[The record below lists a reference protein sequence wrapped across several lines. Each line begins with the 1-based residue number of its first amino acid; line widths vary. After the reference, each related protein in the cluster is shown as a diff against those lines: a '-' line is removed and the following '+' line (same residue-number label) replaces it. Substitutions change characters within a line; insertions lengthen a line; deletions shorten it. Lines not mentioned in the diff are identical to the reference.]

1 MNNSHQ
7 LKLKNPFFIP
17 FIIILIFA
25 IVEFFGGLW
34 TQSLALLGDAW
45 HMFSDAFALGLAMFA
60 AYKMNKAVATGQNS
74 KIELT
79 VSIINAVL
87 MAAVII
93 WIVIEAIERISYPRE
108 VVGSYVMII
117 ALLGLIVN
125 IVVAVQLH
133 QDHGE
138 KGLNHQAAF
147 LHVIG
152 DLLGSV
158 AALAAGLVIYLTG
171 WLLIDPILSLL
182 ISFLLLIGVFNLLK
196 NIWSAMAGKQTDVHH
211 GHLH

>member
-1 MNNSHQ
+1 MKISQ
-7 LKLKNPFFIP
+7 QSQIKNPFFIP

-25 IVEFFGGLW
+25 IIEFWGGIW

-60 AYKMNKAVATGQNS
+60 THQMNRALCNSQNS
-74 KIELT
+74 KAELV
-79 VSIINAVL
+79 VSIINATL
-87 MAAVII
+87 MLVVII
-93 WIVIEAIERISYPRE
+93 WIVIEAIERISQPRE
-108 VVGSYVMII
+108 VIGSYVMLV
-117 ALLGLIVN
+117 ALIGLIIN
-125 IVVAVQLH
+125 IIVAMHLH

-171 WLLIDPILSLL
+171 WLLIDPILSIL
-182 ISFLLLIGVFNLLK
+182 ISLLLLIGVINLIK
-196 NIWSAMAGKQTDVHH
+196 NIWLDIAGKQTHIHH
-211 GHLH
+211 GHHH

>member
-1 MNNSHQ
+1 MISQ
-7 LKLKNPFFIP
+7 QSQIKNPFFIP

-25 IVEFFGGLW
+25 IIEFWGGIW

-60 AYKMNKAVATGQNS
+60 THQMNRALCNGQNS
-74 KIELT
+74 KAELV
-79 VSIINAVL
+79 VSIINATL
-87 MAAVII
+87 MLVVII
-93 WIVIEAIERISYPRE
+93 WIVIEAIERISQPRE
-108 VVGSYVMII
+108 VIGSYVMLI
-117 ALLGLIVN
+117 ALIGLIIN
-125 IVVAVQLH
+125 IIVAMHLH

-171 WLLIDPILSLL
+171 WLLIDPILSIL
-182 ISFLLLIGVFNLLK
+182 ISLLLLIGVINLIK
-196 NIWSAMAGKQTDVHH
+196 NIWLAIAGKQTHIHH
-211 GHLH
+211 GHHH

>member
-7 LKLKNPFFIP
+7 SKLTNPFFIP

-25 IVEFFGGLW
+25 IVEFFGGIW

-60 AYKMNKAVATGQNS
+60 AYKMHKAVATGQNS

-87 MAAVII
+87 MVAVII

-117 ALLGLIVN
+117 ALIGLIVN
-125 IVVAVQLH
+125 IIVAMQLH

-196 NIWSAMAGKQTDVHH
+196 NIWSAITGKQTDIHH